1 MESLLGSSF
10 IGFFIIRSFMR
21 RGPFVIHCRFAIVWG
36 LARIL
41 SCAVLRVTGMKEL
54 RGCSRFFNTVSL
66 GPGGLMKRY
75 CYGLLLVCFGLS
87 IGGAVLGQ
95 APPPQQPLA
104 NAAGN
109 WTLYCKDP
117 NGSTSTK
124 YLDLQQRGMVIT
136 GHFKG
141 PNQSGG
147 VEGTIDEQHLV
158 VRTKTREVLVFRGRV
173 DGPRVDG
180 VVQGNSFNGTFHD
193 RGGTGS
199 FQGQRSN

>member
-1 MESLLGSSF
+1 MEGVVK
-10 IGFFIIRSFMR
+10 RSCC
-21 RGPFVIHCRFAIVWG
+21 VLIVALVA
-36 LARIL
+36 LAMVGGR
-41 SCAVLRVTGMKEL
+41 VL
-54 RGCSRFFNTVSL
+54 
-66 GPGGLMKRY
+66 
-75 CYGLLLVCFGLS
+75 
-87 IGGAVLGQ
+87 AQ
-95 APPPQQPLA
+95 APPPQQLPA
-104 NAAGN
+104 NAAGH

-124 YLDLQQRGMVIT
+124 YLELQQKGTVIT

-147 VEGTIDEQHLV
+147 VQGTIDVQHLV

-199 FQGQRSN
+199 FQGVRSN

>member
-1 MESLLGSSF
+1 VTRYSSG
-10 IGFFIIRSFMR
+10 IFFICF
-21 RGPFVIHCRFAIVWG
+21 G
-36 LARIL
+36 L
-41 SCAVLRVTGMKEL
+41 M
-54 RGCSRFFNTVSL
+54 VSL
-66 GPGGLMKRY
+66 GSAA
-75 CYGLLLVCFGLS
+75 F
-87 IGGAVLGQ
+87 AQ
-95 APPPQQPLA
+95 QPPPQQLPA
-104 NAAGN
+104 NVAGK

-117 NGSTSTK
+117 NGSTSAK
-124 YLDLQQRGMVIT
+124 YLDLQQKGSVIT

-158 VRTKTREVLVFRGRV
+158 VRTKTRNVLTFRGRV

-180 VVQGNSFNGTFHD
+180 VVQGNIFNGTFHD

>member
-1 MESLLGSSF
+1 LEDKVKRNF
-10 IGFFIIRSFMR
+10 Y
-21 RGPFVIHCRFAIVWG
+21 RFA
-36 LARIL
+36 
-41 SCAVLRVTGMKEL
+41 
-54 RGCSRFFNTVSL
+54 
-66 GPGGLMKRY
+66 
-75 CYGLLLVCFGLS
+75 LVCFALVTVA
-87 IGGAVLGQ
+87 GGAVLAQ
-95 APPPQQPLA
+95 QPPPQQLPA

-124 YLDLQQRGMVIT
+124 YLELQQKGTVIT

-147 VEGTIDEQHLV
+147 VQGTIDVQHLV

-173 DGPRVDG
+173 DGQRVDG
-180 VVQGNSFNGTFHD
+180 AVQGNTFNGTFHD

-199 FQGQRSN
+199 FQGVRSN

>member
-1 MESLLGSSF
+1 MEGVVK
-10 IGFFIIRSFMR
+10 RSCC
-21 RGPFVIHCRFAIVWG
+21 VLIVALVA
-36 LARIL
+36 LAMVGGR
-41 SCAVLRVTGMKEL
+41 VL
-54 RGCSRFFNTVSL
+54 
-66 GPGGLMKRY
+66 
-75 CYGLLLVCFGLS
+75 
-87 IGGAVLGQ
+87 AQ
-95 APPPQQPLA
+95 APPPQQLPA

-124 YLDLQQRGMVIT
+124 YLELQQKGTVIT

-147 VEGTIDEQHLV
+147 VQGTIDVQHLV

-199 FQGQRSN
+199 FQGVRSN